1 MPDTRRWKP
10 VDDWFAEAG
19 ESWATITATQP
30 GGPYR
35 APRTRPDTEDQK
47 PQSDPT
53 TAATSTRTTK
63 AAAHKENRKPR

>member
-1 MPDTRRWKP
+1 MARAGRNQRLARPIPTPRNPQGAAMPDTRRWKP

-35 APRTRPDTEDQK
+35 AP
-47 PQSDPT
+47 
-53 TAATSTRTTK
+53 
-63 AAAHKENRKPR
+63 